1 MLTGCRRTL
10 RSSDI
15 GRSAT
20 PAHGRT
26 RPPAADS
33 FDRATLRRR
42 LRDGTVDDAQS
53 SCGGSAVVGRRSTAE
68 LALRVQPCHT
78 MRSDGTVD
86 DAQSSCGGSA
96 VVGRRSTAEL
106 ASRVQPCH
114 TTRSD
119 GTVDDAQSSCGGS
132 AVVGRRST
140 AELASRVQPCHTT
153 RSGGT
158 VDGVR
163 RRRTTS
169 PVTRRPRAGT
179 APRSSSRKMGRPAGD
194 LLGRDVRRCPRPDR
208 TVSALDRF
216 REDQIPRMMLKKP
229 YPDRD

>member
-1 MLTGCRRTL
+1 MLTGCRGTL
-10 RSSDI
+10 RAGDI

-26 RPPAADS
+26 RPLAADS
-33 FDRATLRRR
+33 FDRATLR
-42 LRDGTVDDAQS
+42 
-53 SCGGSAVVGRRSTAE
+53 GRHR
-68 LALRVQPCHT
+68 
-78 MRSDGTVD
+78 
-86 DAQSSCGGSA
+86 
-96 VVGRRSTAEL
+96 
-106 ASRVQPCH
+106 
-114 TTRSD
+114 D

-163 RRRTTS
+163 RRRTPS